1 LASIVFELVAT
12 HPQTIAACLMPDHL
26 HWLIADAKEMIP
38 CVGRLKSY
46 STTVAWQ
53 QGHNGRLW
61 QRSFWDHVLRKDED
75 LSRVAQYIIANPV
88 RKGLAQEARSY
99 PYQVL
104 RPNRI
109 HGP

>member
-1 LASIVFELVAT
+1 MVFELVAR

-26 HWLIADAKEMIP
+26 HWLIADAREMITS
-38 CVGRLKSY
+38 VRRLKSF
-46 STTVAWQ
+46 STSVAWH
-53 QGHNGRLW
+53 QGHCGRLW

-75 LSRVAQYIIANPV
+75 LSKVARYIIENPV

-104 RPNRI
+104 RPDRVC
-109 HGP
+109 GP